1 MVHDVNRSDFP
12 ENSALHALGALPE
25 EDAAALES
33 LAKADPELG
42 EILRADADTVGE
54 LGQACAS
61 LPPPGLREKVL
72 NRIRQS
78 SAPAGLP
85 EGLVA
90 LVRGGDSK
98 WRNTP
103 YHGVTA
109 KRLFS
114 DRESGNATWLL
125 KLEAGAVYPAHR
137 HTVAEHCYVVEG
149 DVVFANYA
157 LSQGD
162 YGVAATGSEHAPF
175 TTRNGCLLL
184 IMNNDHDEVFH

>member
-1 MVHDVNRSDFP
+1 MRDVNRSDFP

-42 EILRADADTVGE
+42 AILRADADTVGE
-54 LGQACAS
+54 LGKSCAAA
-61 LPPPGLREKVL
+61 PPPGLREKVL
-72 NRIRQS
+72 NRIREHS
-78 SAPAGLP
+78 PSPALP

-90 LVRGGDSK
+90 LVRGGESR
-98 WRNTP
+98 WRSTP
-103 YHGVTA
+103 YPGVTA

-114 DRESGNATWLL
+114 DKESGNATWLL
-125 KLEAGAVYPAHR
+125 KLDPGAVYPSHR
-137 HTVAEHCYVVEG
+137 HAVAEHCYVIEG

-157 LSQGD
+157 LAQGD
-162 YGVAATGSEHAPF
+162 YGVAATGSHHAPF
-175 TTRNGCLLL
+175 TTQNGCLLL